1 MKIKDVV
8 DEKISNT
15 SELGKKDY
23 NTEITDIENKICS
36 ITGLDTTVVLNIKAT
51 EIEKKNPD
59 ITNSV
64 QRLLLVQKPG
74 RLKTKSLI
82 PQVLL
87 LLVDVIYKQK
97 SV

>member
-51 EIEKKNPD
+51 EIEKK
-59 ITNSV
+59 
-64 QRLLLVQKPG
+64 KP
-74 RLKTKSLI
+74 
-82 PQVLL
+82 
-87 LLVDVIYKQK
+87 
-97 SV
+97 